1 MIFEKYNISTVKV
14 YDPFIKEK
22 KFEGQVMDLD
32 NFLADTELV
41 VVLVSH
47 DEIRNNQELLSE
59 KIVYDT
65 RNIIEVCEKVYR
77 I

>member
-1 MIFEKYNISTVKV
+1 ME
-14 YDPFIKEK
+14 
-22 KFEGQVMDLD
+22 LD
-32 NFLADTELV
+32 NFLADIELV

-47 DEIRNNQELLSE
+47 DEIRNSQELLNG

-65 RNIIEVCEKVYR
+65 RNIIKSGEKIYR